1 MTYLMQSYSGKKID
15 LNHPTPEAVD
25 IEDIAH
31 ALSLT
36 CRFGGHCRR
45 FYSVAEH
52 SLLVEQLQHKNRD
65 EYSKI
70 PNPALSMALLLHDS
84 AETYI
89 GDIITPLKRLLHS
102 EILDIEYTWLSA
114 VERHFGLGTTLSN
127 PEPDIKKYDL
137 EALSI
142 EAIALFNPVPQWYTM
157 PPIEK
162 MKRIPLACC
171 TPEQAKKKFLSRFRA
186 IQRALNQHSEK

>member
-1 MTYLMQSYSGKKID
+1 MQSYSGKTID

-31 ALSLT
+31 ALSMT
-36 CRFGGHCRR
+36 CRFGGHCNR

-65 EYSKI
+65 EYTKI
-70 PNPALSMALLLHDS
+70 PNPPLSMALLLHDS

-102 EILDIEYTWLSA
+102 EIMDIEYTWLSA
-114 VERHFGLGTTLSN
+114 VERHFGLRTTLSN
-127 PEPDIKKYDL
+127 PEPDIKIYDL
-137 EALSI
+137 KALSI
-142 EAIALFNPVPQWYTM
+142 EAIALFNPMPDWY
-157 PPIEK
+157 PKLPIEQL
-162 MKRIPLACC
+162 KRISLACL
-171 TPEQAKKKFLSRFRA
+171 TPERAKKQLLSRFKA
-186 IQRALNQHSEK
+186 IPI